1 MPRYF
6 RELAVPIL
14 AACCGGAVLILH
26 TGSPARLIA
35 GIALVLILPGLAIER
50 ALLPLD
56 ERGPERLVVA
66 LGASAAIVVLGAII
80 LDLIGL
86 PLEAAV
92 WVPVLVTVTVVA
104 SAVGH
109 VRHLY
114 LPRGESSQLAPPRL
128 AGALLIALALALTA
142 GALVLG
148 TTPLSAPGGTPGYT
162 ALWIQTNAARGVAAV
177 ARSGQLHPVQY
188 ELSVTVDGRPV
199 AASPSF
205 TLAPGEEYRARVPPP
220 LRSGARVTA
229 LLYRLG
235 DGARRLSRRADA
247 TAGRTVP
254 RPARPNRS

>member
-1 MPRYF
+1 MPRHF

-14 AACCGGAVLILH
+14 AACCGAAVLILH

-66 LGASAAIVVLGAII
+66 LGVSAAIVVLGAII

-86 PLEAAV
+86 PLETDV
-92 WVPVLVTVTVVA
+92 WAPVLVTVTMVA

-114 LPRGESSQLAPPRL
+114 LPRPRSQLVPPRP
-128 AGALLIALALALTA
+128 AGALLIALALALIS

-162 ALWIQTNAARGVAAV
+162 ALWIQADAGRGVTAI
-177 ARSGQLHPVQY
+177 ARSGQLHPARYQ
-188 ELSVTVDGRPV
+188 LSVRVDGRTV
-199 AASPSF
+199 DASPSF

-229 LLYRLG
+229 LLHRL
-235 DGARRLSRRADA
+235 DHGARRLSRRADA
-247 TAGRTVP
+247 IAGRTVP
-254 RPARPNRS
+254 RPAGPNRS

>member
-1 MPRYF
+1 MLRHF

-14 AACCGGAVLILH
+14 AACCCAAVLILH

-35 GIALVLILPGLAIER
+35 GIALVLILPGLAVGR

-66 LGASAAIVVLGAII
+66 LGGSAAIVVLAAII

-92 WVPVLVTVTVVA
+92 WAPVLVTVTVVA
-104 SAVGH
+104 SVVAH

-114 LPRGESSQLAPPRL
+114 LPRGRLELAPPRPV
-128 AGALLIALALALTA
+128 GALLIALALALIA

-162 ALWIQTNAARGVAAV
+162 ALWIQTNAAGGAAAV
-177 ARSGQLHPVQY
+177 ARSDQLHPVQY
-188 ELSVTVDGRPV
+188 ELSVSVDGHPV
-199 AASPSF
+199 DASPSF

-229 LLYRLG
+229 RLYRL
-235 DGARRLSRRADA
+235 DHGARRLARRADA
-247 TAGRTVP
+247 TAGLTVP
-254 RPARPNRS
+254 RPAGPDQS

>member
-1 MPRYF
+1 MPRHYF

-14 AACCGGAVLILH
+14 AACCGAAVLVLH

-35 GIALVLILPGLAIER
+35 GIVLVLVLPGLAIER

-56 ERGPERLVVA
+56 ERGPERLVVT

-86 PLEAAV
+86 PLETDV
-92 WVPVLVTVTVVA
+92 WAPVLVAVTVVA
-104 SAVGH
+104 SAVGY

-114 LPRGESSQLAPPRL
+114 LPRTRSQLAPPRP
-128 AGALLIALALALTA
+128 AGALLIALALALVA

-162 ALWIQTNAARGVAAV
+162 ALWIQTNAARGAAAV
-177 ARSGQLHPVQY
+177 ARSGQLHPVRY
-188 ELSVTVDGRPV
+188 ELSVSVDGRPV
-199 AASPSF
+199 VASPSF

-229 LLYRLG
+229 LLYRVEH
-235 DGARRLSRRADA
+235 GASRLSRRADA
-247 TAGRTVP
+247 TVGRTVP
-254 RPARPNRS
+254 RPAGPSRS

>member
-1 MPRYF
+1 MARHF
-6 RELAVPIL
+6 RERAVPIL
-14 AACCGGAVLILH
+14 AACCGVAVLTLH

-66 LGASAAIVVLGAII
+66 LGASAAIVVLAAII

-92 WVPVLVTVTVVA
+92 WAPVLVTVTVVA

-109 VRHLY
+109 ARHLY
-114 LPRGESSQLAPPRL
+114 LRRPSSQLMPSRP
-128 AGALLIALALALTA
+128 AGALLIALALLLIT

-162 ALWIQTNAARGVAAV
+162 ALWIQTDAAQGAAAI
-177 ARSGQLHPVQY
+177 ARSGQLHPVRY
-188 ELSVTVDGRPV
+188 ELSVSVDGRPV
-199 AASPSF
+199 DASPSF

-220 LRSGARVTA
+220 LRSGARITA
-229 LLYRLG
+229 LLFRLDHG
-235 DGARRLSRRADA
+235 TRRLSRRADA
-247 TAGRTVP
+247 IAGRTVP
-254 RPARPNRS
+254 RPAGANRS